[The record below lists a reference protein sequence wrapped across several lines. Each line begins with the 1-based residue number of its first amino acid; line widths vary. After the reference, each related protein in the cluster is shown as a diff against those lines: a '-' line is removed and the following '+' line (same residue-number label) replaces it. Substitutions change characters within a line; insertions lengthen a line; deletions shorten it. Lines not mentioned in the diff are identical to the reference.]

1 MESEEL
7 LCPLVTPYT
16 NELGIKPE
24 LLEKLFAIRKWDIEN
39 GGPIPFAWPAPLK
52 TDLNGTPLLLR
63 QYQVQQ
69 AHHLCRMPTFIC
81 GDAVGLGKTIDVI
94 AATAWLKERFPKMK
108 VIIVTTKSTTWQ
120 WYEEFKRFTTLTP
133 YVCSDNFRG
142 MSSYDAR
149 YAQLISF
156 LEGEKVD
163 VFIIKYSSMVGTR
176 RKIEG
181 KFDEEGNPVEG
192 RERVSTEIK
201 NFAAIFKKHRENII
215 VTFDEAH
222 RFSSKGTQSRML
234 MQALSKYSGKTWA
247 LTATAIKNGLDEF
260 YALVTAVGLEPLG
273 TLGDFY
279 EEFCVFRDQY
289 VGHGISK
296 PVLMGYKNVPRFRA
310 AIRPFFLGRS
320 QAQVKE
326 KMPQLTTVYHPLDM
340 DKRQIE
346 ILTDELPNGTIQLP
360 PAIIKVAGEIFEKER
375 DPDNMM
381 TQMSVQQ
388 LVANHWC
395 LIDPRDEKNYL
406 TKTLSPKEE
415 CLLDM
420 LDSDLRGEK
429 VIVYTK
435 FKTWID
441 RLEQITTAGHYTQRK
456 FLRITGDESE
466 KERNANKQLFQDPD
480 SGYDLI
486 VINAAGQE
494 GINLQTAAHM
504 VMLDMPW
511 SWGSLIQLVGR
522 MVRMASP
529 NSACTLHVF
538 VAKGTIDE
546 YTVETLK
553 GKKGVF
559 EAILGESHSG
569 GILADSNDL
578 DLTSGMEDAGND
590 EEFISL
596 LRAHVK
602 STSMSD
608 FLIGDKIT
616 AAQGNEDYKMSFEKK
631 PGKREKKKAFSV
643 EEFNDRW

>member
-1 MESEEL
+1 MTEEL
-7 LCPLVTPYT
+7 QCPLITPYT
-16 NELGIKPE
+16 TQLGIRPDM
-24 LLEKLFAIRKWDIEN
+24 LEKLFVIRKWDTEK
-39 GGPIPFAWPAPLK
+39 GDPIPFSWPATLK
-52 TDLNGTPLLLR
+52 KDISGVPFILR

-69 AHHLCRMPTFIC
+69 AHHLCRMPVFIC

-94 AATAWLKERFPKMK
+94 VATAWLKERFPEMK
-108 VIIVTTKSTTWQ
+108 VVIVTTKSTTWQ
-120 WYEEFKRFTTLTP
+120 WFEEFQRFTTLTP
-133 YVCSDNFRG
+133 YVVQDNYKG
-142 MSSYDAR
+142 LSSYDAR
-149 YAQLISF
+149 YAQLMAF
-156 LEGEKVD
+156 LEGQKVD
-163 VFIIKYSSMVGTR
+163 VCIIKYTSMIGKR

-181 KFDEEGNPVEG
+181 KFDEDGNPVEG
-192 RERVSTEIK
+192 KERISTEIK
-201 NFAAIFKKHRENII
+201 NFGKIFKKHRKNII
-215 VTFDEAH
+215 VAFDEAH
-222 RFSSKGTQSRML
+222 RFSSKGTQSRTL
-234 MQALSKYSGKTWA
+234 MQVLSMYSGKTWA

-260 YALVTAVGLEPLG
+260 YALATAIGLEPLG

-279 EEFCVFRDQY
+279 EEFCVFRDQWM
-289 VGHGISK
+289 GTMSK

-326 KMPQLTTVYHPLDM
+326 KMPKLTTVYHPLDL
-340 DKRQIE
+340 DERQME

-360 PAIIKVAGEIFEKER
+360 PTIIKIAGEIFEKER

-395 LIDPRDEKNYL
+395 LLDPRDEKNYL
-406 TKTLSPKEE
+406 TKILSPKEE
-415 CLLDM
+415 CLLDL
-420 LDSDLRGEK
+420 LDGDLRGEK

-435 FKTWID
+435 YKTWID
-441 RLEQITTAGHYTQRK
+441 RLERITAAGHFTQRK
-456 FLRITGDESE
+456 FLRITGNESE
-466 KERNANKQLFQDPD
+466 KQRNVNKQLFQDPN

-504 VMLDMPW
+504 VMMDLPW

-559 EAILGESHSG
+559 ETILGASHSA
-569 GILADSNDL
+569 GILADNTDL
-578 DLTSGMEDAGND
+578 DLDSGLEAAGND
-590 EEFISL
+590 EEFL
-596 LRAHVK
+596 ALMRAHVK

-608 FLIGDKIT
+608 FLTGEKIT
-616 AAQGNEDYKMSFEKK
+616 ASKDNEDYQMSFEKK
-631 PGKREKKKAFSV
+631 PSKSRQKKV
-643 EEFNDRW
+643 FNIDDFADKW